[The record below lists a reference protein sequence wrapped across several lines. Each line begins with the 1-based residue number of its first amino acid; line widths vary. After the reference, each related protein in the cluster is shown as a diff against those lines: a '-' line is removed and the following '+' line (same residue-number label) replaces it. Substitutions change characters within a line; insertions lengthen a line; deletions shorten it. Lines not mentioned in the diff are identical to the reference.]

1 MRYGARKI
9 AMIGR
14 DACWRICKFIEVP
27 MAMRPIVA
35 GLLFAAVLPLLLA
48 GCETDGSGP
57 VVRSTGEQRQSAIDS
72 LTGDAPPSSIEMA
85 RGQCWMEQEKKKNV
99 NNLDAKIAAVDA
111 CVAEKK
117 KKYPNLPAAG

>member
-1 MRYGARKI
+1 MSMRSAFAGAI
-9 AMIGR
+9 
-14 DACWRICKFIEVP
+14 F
-27 MAMRPIVA
+27 VA
-35 GLLFAAVLPLLLA
+35 SLSVWLA
-48 GCETDGSGP
+48 GCETDGSSGP
-57 VVRSTGEQRQSAIDS
+57 AVRATGEQRQSAVDS
-72 LTGDAPPSSIEMA
+72 LTHDVPPSSIEMA

>member
-1 MRYGARKI
+1 
-9 AMIGR
+9 
-14 DACWRICKFIEVP
+14 
-27 MAMRPIVA
+27 
-35 GLLFAAVLPLLLA
+35 
-48 GCETDGSGP
+48 
-57 VVRSTGEQRQSAIDS
+57 
-72 LTGDAPPSSIEMA
+72 MA